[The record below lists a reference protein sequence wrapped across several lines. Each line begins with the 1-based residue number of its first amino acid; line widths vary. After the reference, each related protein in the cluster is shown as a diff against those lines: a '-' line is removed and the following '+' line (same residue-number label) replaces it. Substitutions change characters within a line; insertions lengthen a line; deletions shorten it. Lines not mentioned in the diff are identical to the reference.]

1 MAVLAVSSCF
11 HFFVYSLIFLGGCS
25 CPRPP
30 RLVRLWA
37 YISMLVSNFKNAQI
51 RLLLF
56 HTSAAVAVDS
66 SHINASS
73 SASWSRFSPPSS
85 FVNGHVSTMRFM
97 VCRWLQSQEGD
108 WARPHLCKLARHLD
122 LSGNSSFIET
132 VYDEGDRNLAVG

>member
-1 MAVLAVSSCF
+1 MLLPPS
-11 HFFVYSLIFLGGCS
+11 
-25 CPRPP
+25 P

-51 RLLLF
+51 LLLFF

-85 FVNGHVSTMRFM
+85 FVNGHVSTMWFM
-97 VCRWLQSQEGD
+97 AWR
-108 WARPHLCKLARHLD
+108 
-122 LSGNSSFIET
+122 
-132 VYDEGDRNLAVG
+132 